1 MTRFLRAVLS
11 TLPALALIV
20 AIAPVANAADWQV
33 SKAESSI
40 ALSGTHAARP
50 FSGKFNDW
58 TAEIDFDPEAPDQAS
73 VVVVVTTAS
82 AETGTA
88 LYDKTLPNTEW
99 FDVANYPD
107 ATFATDSIT
116 ALGDGQYEATGTLT
130 IKGQETPVDLPFVL
144 TIEGD
149 RAAMQAEV
157 TLDRIALGMGTKSD
171 PDAAWVSQEIPV
183 TITLVATR

>member
-1 MTRFLRAVLS
+1 MTRLLRAFFS

-40 ALSGTHAARP
+40 AFSGTHAARP
-50 FSGKFNDW
+50 FTGKFNNW

-107 ATFATDSIT
+107 ATFTTDSIT

-130 IKGQETPVDLPFVL
+130 IKGQETPVDLPFIL

-149 RAAMQAEV
+149 RAAMQAKV

-171 PDAAWVSQEIPV
+171 PDAAWVSQEIRV